1 MEKKY
6 KTVKIDASIIE
17 EAKRQKTSVNKY
29 ILNMKNMVSTY
40 RTTELNGYSTDIQDL
55 KEAVK
60 SLSEAIGYQRYMIDT
75 QTKNQN
81 KKIDSL
87 IDMQQK
93 LINAYAADIE
103 FIDELKKMVLKGE

>member
-6 KTVKIDASIIE
+6 KTVKIDTSIIE

-29 ILNMKNMVSTY
+29 ILNMKKIVSSY
-40 RTTELNGYSTDIQDL
+40 RTTETDQQTTDIKEL

-75 QTKNQN
+75 QNKNQN

-87 IDMQQK
+87 IDTQEK
-93 LINAYAADIE
+93 LINAYAADID
-103 FIDELKKMVLKGE
+103 FIKELKKVVLKGE